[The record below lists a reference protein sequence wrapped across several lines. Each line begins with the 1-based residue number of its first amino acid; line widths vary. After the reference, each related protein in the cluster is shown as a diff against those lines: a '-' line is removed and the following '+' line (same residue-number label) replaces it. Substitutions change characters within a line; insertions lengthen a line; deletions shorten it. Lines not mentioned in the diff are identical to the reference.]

1 VNHQNTRGFLLY
13 KFSKISIDFKKFQF
27 NNKIHKL
34 GGMGTSPILWRWLL
48 VAGCSFNWE
57 VVVTL
62 KRKSKNDLFFFKV
75 HGFHIPIGN

>member
-1 VNHQNTRGFLLY
+1 
-13 KFSKISIDFKKFQF
+13 
-27 NNKIHKL
+27 
-34 GGMGTSPILWRWLL
+34 LL